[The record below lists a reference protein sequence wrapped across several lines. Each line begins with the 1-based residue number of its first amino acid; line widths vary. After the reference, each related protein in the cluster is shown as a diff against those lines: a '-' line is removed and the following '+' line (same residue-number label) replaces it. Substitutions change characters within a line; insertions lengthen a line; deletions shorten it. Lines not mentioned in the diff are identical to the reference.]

1 MKKDIC
7 ERLKEF
13 FCLLLAMFGVAMIG
27 IGIEKIYEP
36 LVYIY
41 GGIILIYIA
50 NLGIRKNGSEE

>member
-7 ERLKEF
+7 DRLKEF

-41 GGIILIYIA
+41 GGIVLIFFA
-50 NLGIRKNGSEE
+50 NLGIKKGGKDG